1 MKLPLA
7 LHLLLLMNLQLYH
20 LPPPLSPPI
29 SNSSFRLTRCQPV
42 CASCCTGLL
51 YFSRYCKILNVLF
64 FLLFLNVLC
73 EKYLNLL
80 QYSTVADCLSW
91 LPRLTGGFVNEL
103 DLGKRS
109 CNGTCP

>member
-1 MKLPLA
+1 MPLCSTPGVSLPRP
-7 LHLLLLMNLQLYH
+7 LLQYTA
-20 LPPPLSPPI
+20 SPPHT
-29 SNSSFRLTRCQPV
+29 NFKLGTFKDVNVPLYG
-42 CASCCTGLL
+42 SCCAVPL

-103 DLGKRS
+103 DLGKRY
-109 CNGTCP
+109 CKGTCP